1 MARRPAPPSASPGA
15 SKSTPSK
22 PTTSKPTAS
31 KSSKRPAKK
40 AAPGATPGRG
50 SGPRPA
56 SARSA
61 AGAQRVDVR
70 EWASGIRLSAFSV
83 IMLSLVVLGAW
94 VLVPTLGTF
103 IDQRQKIAA
112 LEASVQV
119 SEDEIAALEKER
131 ERWQDPAY
139 ITTQARERLYYVKP
153 GEVVYLIDND
163 LDPAALPQEQ
173 EPVSD
178 TLEEKPAD
186 WMSQLL
192 RTITS
197 SGLADTAAVAP

>member
-15 SKSTPSK
+15 RRPQ
-22 PTTSKPTAS
+22 PA
-31 KSSKRPAKK
+31 SSKAAANPSGRRAPAAKP
-40 AAPGATPGRG
+40 AAPRATRGRG
-50 SGPRPA
+50 NER
-56 SARSA
+56 

-112 LEASVQV
+112 LESSIQV
-119 SEDEIAALEKER
+119 SEDEIAALEQER

-163 LDPAALPQEQ
+163 LDPSALPREQ

-186 WMSQLL
+186 WMPQLL
-192 RTITS
+192 RTLTS
-197 SGLADTAAVAP
+197 SGLSDTAAIAR

>member
-1 MARRPAPPSASPGA
+1 MARRPAPPSPSSGPGA
-15 SKSTPSK
+15 SR
-22 PTTSKPTAS
+22 TAS
-31 KSSKRPAKK
+31 SGSRRPPRA
-40 AAPGATPGRG
+40 AAP
-50 SGPRPA
+50 
-56 SARSA
+56 
-61 AGAQRVDVR
+61 RVDVR
-70 EWASGIRLSAFSV
+70 EWASGMRLSAFSV

-112 LEASVQV
+112 LEQSVQV
-119 SEDEIAALEKER
+119 SEDEIAALTAER
-131 ERWQDPAY
+131 ERWDDPAY

-163 LDPAALPQEQ
+163 LDPSALPREQ

-186 WMSQLL
+186 WMPQLL
-192 RTITS
+192 RTVVS
-197 SGLADTAAVAP
+197 AGLSDTAAPAG

>member
-1 MARRPAPPSASPGA
+1 MARRPAPPSASPA
-15 SKSTPSK
+15 TPRAAASTP
-22 PTTSKPTAS
+22 AA
-31 KSSKRPAKK
+31 RPA
-40 AAPGATPGRG
+40 RG
-50 SGPRPA
+50 SRPA
-56 SARSA
+56 RTTRPVRGA
-61 AGAQRVDVR
+61 AGAAQDRRVDVR

-112 LEASVQV
+112 LEQSIQV
-119 SEDEIAALEKER
+119 SEDQITALEKER
-131 ERWQDPAY
+131 DRWNDPAF

-163 LDPAALPQEQ
+163 LDPAALPREQ

-178 TLEEKPAD
+178 TLQETQSD
-186 WMSQLL
+186 WMPQLL
-192 RTITS
+192 RTLTS
-197 SGLADTAAVAP
+197 AGLSDTAAVAR

>member
-1 MARRPAPPSASPGA
+1 MARRPAPPPSSSNAS
-15 SKSTPSK
+15 
-22 PTTSKPTAS
+22 
-31 KSSKRPAKK
+31 
-40 AAPGATPGRG
+40 
-50 SGPRPA
+50 PRPA
-56 SARSA
+56 TAKTARPAPSAKPGRRAPRSA
-61 AGAQRVDVR
+61 EGAAPRVDVR
-70 EWASGIRLSAFSV
+70 EWASGIRLSAFSA

-119 SEDEIAALEKER
+119 SEAEIAALSAER
-131 ERWQDPAY
+131 DRWDDPAY

-163 LDPAALPQEQ
+163 LDPSALPREQ

-178 TLEEKPAD
+178 TLEERPAD
-186 WMSQLL
+186 WMPQLL
-192 RTITS
+192 RTLVS
-197 SGLADTAAVAP
+197 AGLSDTVAVTR

>member
-1 MARRPAPPSASPGA
+1 MARRPAPPSS
-15 SKSTPSK
+15 
-22 PTTSKPTAS
+22 
-31 KSSKRPAKK
+31 SSKVPPASSVVASRGSKGGSRRK
-40 AAPGATPGRG
+40 AGAAPGGASRG
-50 SGPRPA
+50 AKAPT
-56 SARSA
+56 
-61 AGAQRVDVR
+61 VDVR

-112 LEASVQV
+112 LEASIRV
-119 SEDEIAALEKER
+119 SEEEIASLKQER

-173 EPVSD
+173 APVSD

-186 WMSQLL
+186 WMPQLL
-192 RTITS
+192 RTLTS
-197 SGLADTAAVAP
+197 AGLAETAAVAP

>member
-1 MARRPAPPSASPGA
+1 MARRPAPPSPSPA
-15 SKSTPSK
+15 SKESRTAAKATAKPKATPAPRSARTSST
-22 PTTSKPTAS
+22 
-31 KSSKRPAKK
+31 RPR
-40 AAPGATPGRG
+40 GATP
-50 SGPRPA
+50 
-56 SARSA
+56 
-61 AGAQRVDVR
+61 RVDVR
-70 EWASGIRLSAFSV
+70 EWTTGIRLSAFSV

-119 SEDEIAALEKER
+119 SEDEIAALVTER
-131 ERWQDPAY
+131 ERWNDPAY

-163 LDPAALPQEQ
+163 LDASALPREQ

-186 WMSQLL
+186 WMPQLL
-192 RTITS
+192 RTVVAA
-197 SGLADTAAVAP
+197 GLSETAAVAP